1 MFSVMKLTEIVLAL
15 RNRDTVLQTIKCKK
29 KKRFCLEASDLRFLS
44 FIQRELIEL
53 PWLRRS

>member
-29 KKRFCLEASDLRFLS
+29 NVSVWKPVICDFCPLFKEN
-44 FIQRELIEL
+44 
-53 PWLRRS
+53 

>member
-29 KKRFCLEASDLRFLS
+29 KRFCLEACDLRFLS
-44 FIQRELIEL
+44 FIQRELIDF

>member
-29 KKRFCLEASDLRFLS
+29 KNVSVWKPLICDFCPLFKEN
-44 FIQRELIEL
+44 
-53 PWLRRS
+53 